1 MIEFDFEDGKKEGK
15 EIGFYENGKTEY
27 ENYFKD
33 GKKEDKSIFCRVELL
48 LAWTEVKFRRW
59 ITK

>member
-1 MIEFDFEDGKKEGK
+1 MRLISEDGTHYYVDFEDGKKEGK

-33 GKKEDKSIFCRVELL
+33 GKQEGK
-48 LAWTEVKFRRW
+48 
-59 ITK
+59 